1 MHSLDISQQW
11 LFGHGSQRPHFSS
24 TDKGRQFYCL
34 KVILPNLYWLHFL
47 SFLDLTTRSVL
58 VSFPLDGLSA
68 YVFTTPRLSHFHCSL
83 RRRLIPHRHSY
94 FCNGAWSAIIS
105 PSHASVSLRRSAERR
120 LSFSPW
126 RHLGLLCPV
135 SVFTCRQKTSKPQKN
150 AFGWQL
156 QPLLPINTCDSMGV
170 NVPTVEM
177 ITMELVQAYIAR
189 GVLVS
194 LLCQSKNSEVLN
206 TFHPNSGGGLTMPL
220 EKVWRNTWCV
230 NSSGWLYCRSLCA
243 CDAIVMPGGH
253 KDRGVPGI
261 IYWGPSTGTVLL
273 YVWSDPRMA
282 IYLFTAGKLQ

>member
-83 RRRLIPHRHSY
+83 RRRLIPHRHCY

-105 PSHASVSLRRSAERR
+105 PSHTSVLRRRSAELR
-120 LSFSPW
+120 LSLSPW

-135 SVFTCRQKTSKPQKN
+135 SVFTCRQKISKPQKRVRLTATTTPPHKYLWFHGSKRAHSGN
-150 AFGWQL
+150 DNNGTGPGLYSQGSASVP
-156 QPLLPINTCDSMGV
+156 PL
-170 NVPTVEM
+170 
-177 ITMELVQAYIAR
+177 
-189 GVLVS
+189 
-194 LLCQSKNSEVLN
+194 SK
-206 TFHPNSGGGLTMPL
+206 
-220 EKVWRNTWCV
+220 
-230 NSSGWLYCRSLCA
+230 
-243 CDAIVMPGGH
+243 
-253 KDRGVPGI
+253 
-261 IYWGPSTGTVLL
+261 
-273 YVWSDPRMA
+273 
-282 IYLFTAGKLQ
+282 